1 MIQVNKNKAK
11 VTNVSGR
18 GGKENV
24 VLSLFNENL
33 KRVSKPLYDAVSPN
47 GDKIEFKKQSDD
59 QWFDLP
65 KYYNLSEHDK
75 NIIMTF
81 IMHKSGKVVKIA
93 VVSLGKML
101 DRLIDNPRYR
111 EYGWTSDAMETLHT
125 LKQKSPKI
133 QSKIKLKIRSFLE
146 DNNDIVEVIYNE

>member
-1 MIQVNKNKAK
+1 MISVNKNKAK
-11 VTNVSGR
+11 AANVGGR
-18 GGKENV
+18 GGKENM

-47 GDKIEFKKQSDD
+47 GDKIEFKKQADD

-65 KYYNLSEHDK
+65 KYYNLSDK
-75 NIIMTF
+75 DKKIIMTF

-93 VVSLGKML
+93 VVSLGEML
-101 DRLIDNPRYR
+101 TRLIDNPKYS
-111 EYGWTSDAMETLHT
+111 EYGWTSDAMETLHL

-133 QSKIKLKIRSFLE
+133 QSKIKLKTRSFLE
-146 DNNDIVEVIYNE
+146 DNSDIVKVIYNE